1 MLLLLLVVVVSLY
14 SLENCI
20 AQCQNSISCHFKR
33 LLSQLSIKL
42 TIKLPQQSDIRRYSD
57 RWMQAD
63 TFAYGS
69 TLNLPLAE
77 ALIMTFLLVPF
88 SPRLRLSASRKCILI
103 TGCKTP
109 LLIHDNYELALLS
122 RQAGRTWLAMYNAYV
137 QFLIVL

>member
-1 MLLLLLVVVVSLY
+1 MAVARRWQVLLLLLLLVVVSLY

-42 TIKLPQQSDIRRYSD
+42 TIKLPRQSDIRRYSD

-77 ALIMTFLLVPF
+77 ALIMTFFFVGTFQPETK
-88 SPRLRLSASRKCILI
+88 A
-103 TGCKTP
+103 
-109 LLIHDNYELALLS
+109 E
-122 RQAGRTWLAMYNAYV
+122 NA
-137 QFLIVL
+137 F